1 MGAKMLTLWRND
13 NRTDK
18 GHGFYYMKY
27 SMKRQFAFL
36 FIALTTG
43 TILLCL
49 LLNSTLLGT
58 YYLNKKQNA
67 LVSAYYSINEASN
80 AGDITTEEYDIELK
94 KICEKYNIQVLVADG
109 ESQAVKY
116 SMNDPKTVLRQ
127 LLDNIF
133 LGVDEEDLL
142 QNATS
147 YKMRV
152 VRDFKTQTEY
162 IEMWGMLDNGYL
174 FILRS
179 ALEGI
184 RESVSISNRFLA
196 YVGVAAILVSVLL
209 VVWISNRVTKPILEL
224 AKISERMKHLDFEAK
239 YTGGDRTEIG
249 ILGNNINELSEALEA
264 TISELKTANNELL
277 KDIERKDRV
286 DERRREFLSNVSH
299 ELKTPLALIQGYAE
313 GLKEGINDDAE
324 SREFYCDVIMDEAA
338 KMNAMVKN
346 LLTLNQLEAGNE
358 IVSMERFDVMTL
370 IKNCI
375 AASDILLKQKG
386 ISVRMEDYGT
396 VYVWGDEFRVEEVFR
411 NYLTNAINY
420 AQGEKII
427 DVKILKTE
435 DRVRISVFNTGS
447 PIPQESVAHLW
458 EKFYK
463 VDKARSREYG
473 GSGIGLSIVKAI
485 MESMHQEYGVINYD
499 NGVEFWFELDPA
511 QPHDT

>member
-1 MGAKMLTLWRND
+1 MLTLLRND
-13 NRTDK
+13 NHTDK
-18 GHGFYYMKY
+18 GSWFYNMKY

-36 FIALTTG
+36 FITLITG

-49 LLNSTLLGT
+49 LLNTTLLGT

-80 AGDITTEEYDIELK
+80 AGDIVTEEYDIELK

-109 ESQAVKY
+109 ESEAVKY
-116 SMNDPKTVLRQ
+116 SMNDPKAVLKQ
-127 LLDNIF
+127 LFDNIF
-133 LGVDEEDLL
+133 LGVDEEQLL
-142 QNATS
+142 QSTEN

-152 VRDFKTQTEY
+152 VRDLKTQTEY
-162 IEMWGMLDNGYL
+162 VEMWGMLDNGYF

-196 YVGVAAILVSVLL
+196 YVGVSALLVSILL
-209 VVWISNRVTKPILEL
+209 AVWLANRVTKPILEL

-239 YTGGDRTEIG
+239 YTGEDKTEIA
-249 ILGNNINELSEALEA
+249 ILGNNINELSEALEE

-277 KDIERKDRV
+277 KDIERKNKV
-286 DERRREFLSNVSH
+286 DERRREFLANVSH

-358 IVSMERFDVMTL
+358 VVSMERFDVTTL
-370 IKNCI
+370 VKNHI
-375 AASDILLKQKG
+375 AAVDILLKQNG
-386 ISVRMEDYGT
+386 ISVRMVDYGPI
-396 VYVWGDEFRVEEVFR
+396 YVWGDEFRVEEVFM
-411 NYLTNAINY
+411 NYFSNAINY
-420 AQGEKII
+420 AQDEKII
-427 DVKILKTE
+427 DVKILETE
-435 DRVRISVFNTGS
+435 NRVRVSVFNTGS
-447 PIPQESVAHLW
+447 PIPRESITHLW

-463 VDKARSREYG
+463 VDKARTREYG

-485 MESMHQEYGVINYD
+485 MESMHQRYGVINYD

-511 QPHDT
+511 QPHEK

>member
-1 MGAKMLTLWRND
+1 
-13 NRTDK
+13 
-18 GHGFYYMKY
+18 MKY

-36 FIALTTG
+36 FIILITG

-67 LVSAYYSINEASN
+67 LVSAYHSINEASS
-80 AGDITTEEYDIELK
+80 AGDIATEEYDIELK
-94 KICEKYNIQVLVADG
+94 KICEKYDIQVLVADG
-109 ESQAVKY
+109 KSEIVKY
-116 SMNDPKTVLRQ
+116 SMNDPQVVLRQ
-127 LLDNIF
+127 LFDNIF
-133 LGVDEEDLL
+133 LGVDEERLL
-142 QNATS
+142 QNTAS
-147 YKMRV
+147 YKMRL
-152 VRDFKTQTEY
+152 VRDNKTQTEY
-162 IEMWGMLDNGYL
+162 IEMWGMLDNAYL

-179 ALEGI
+179 AMEGI
-184 RESVSISNRFLA
+184 RESVSISNHFLA
-196 YVGVAAILVSVLL
+196 YVGVCAILVSVLL
-209 VVWISNRVTKPILEL
+209 AVWLSNRVTKPILKL
-224 AKISERMKHLDFEAK
+224 AEISERMKHLDFEAK
-239 YTGGDRTEIG
+239 YTGEDKTEIA
-249 ILGNNINELSEALEA
+249 ILGNNINELSEALEE

-358 IVSMERFDVMTL
+358 IVSMERFDVTTL
-370 IKNCI
+370 VMNHI
-375 AASDILLKQKG
+375 AASDILLKQKE
-386 ISVRMEDYGT
+386 ISVRMEDYGPI
-396 VYVWGDEFRVEEVFR
+396 YVWGDEFRTEEVFM
-411 NYLTNAINY
+411 NYFSNAINH

-427 DVKILKTE
+427 DVKILE
-435 DRVRISVFNTGS
+435 IQDRVRVSVFNTGT
-447 PIPQESVAHLW
+447 PIPQESIAHLW

-463 VDKARSREYG
+463 VDRARTREYG

-485 MESMHQEYGVINYD
+485 MESMNQKYGVINYD

-511 QPHDT
+511 QPHEI